1 MFCRRSR
8 CGRNRRPRRG
18 CSEKKKKHDQLK
30 QEWWAGFQAASAE
43 WEALRA
49 SLPERQAQAD
59 RQHNEIE
66 ERRVELLGAERERY
80 NAECRLREAEVAEHN
95 GEIDALIAGLGYGVT
110 EAVEE
115 YVDIVLANS
124 VYPDAFEVTHQAE
137 FDGSTSE
144 ALIRAVTP
152 APDAVPAVKSYRW
165 VKANDEIVGSP
176 ATKKDINERY
186 GDALAQVALR
196 TLHEVFEADRRGII
210 QTVALQVGPATKDP
224 ATGLDRFFPLVAV
237 SASRDQFTAF
247 DLTGVVPSA
256 TLELL
261 GAATS
266 KNPAGL
272 VVVDPGGV
280 RRS

>member
-1 MFCRRSR
+1 M
-8 CGRNRRPRRG
+8 
-18 CSEKKKKHDQLK
+18 
-30 QEWWAGFQAASAE
+30 
-43 WEALRA
+43 
-49 SLPERQAQAD
+49 
-59 RQHNEIE
+59 
-66 ERRVELLGAERERY
+66 ELLRAERERY
-80 NAECRLREAEVAEHN
+80 DAECRLREAEVAEHN

-124 VYPDAFEVTHQAE
+124 VYPDTFEVTHQAE
-137 FDGSTSE
+137 FDASTSE
-144 ALIRAVTP
+144 VLLRAIVP
-152 APDAVPAVKSYRW
+152 APDAVPGVKSYRW
-165 VKANDEIVGSP
+165 VKATDDIVGSP

-210 QTVALQVGPATKDP
+210 QTVGLQVGPATKDP

-237 SASRDQFTAF
+237 SASRDQFTQF
-247 DLTGVVPSA
+247 DLGAVVPAA
-256 TLELL
+256 TLDLL

-266 KNPAGL
+266 KNPAAL
-272 VVVDPGGV
+272 TVVDPSGV

>member
-1 MFCRRSR
+1 MV
-8 CGRNRRPRRG
+8 GRVP
-18 CSEKKKKHDQLK
+18 
-30 QEWWAGFQAASAE
+30 AASAE
-43 WEALRA
+43 WEALRS
-49 SLPERQAQAD
+49 SLPERQAEAN
-59 RQHNEIE
+59 RQHDAVEQ
-66 ERRVELLGAERERY
+66 RRVELLRAERERY
-80 NAECRLREAEVAEHN
+80 DAECRLREAEVAEHN

-124 VYPDAFEVTHQAE
+124 VYPDTFEVTHQAE
-137 FDGSTSE
+137 FDASTSE
-144 ALIRAVTP
+144 VLLRAIVP
-152 APDAVPAVKSYRW
+152 APDAVPGVKSYRW
-165 VKANDEIVGSP
+165 VKATDDIVGSP

-210 QTVALQVGPATKDP
+210 QTVGLQVGPATKDP

-237 SASRDQFTAF
+237 SASRDQFTQF
-247 DLTGVVPSA
+247 DLGAVVPAA
-256 TLELL
+256 TLDLL

-266 KNPAGL
+266 KNPAAL
-272 VVVDPGGV
+272 TVVDPSGV